1 MSAERL
7 PVSARGQRTRAA
19 LLRAAR
25 EVFERDGFL
34 DVKITDIAREA
45 GVAVGSF
52 YTYFDDKDQ
61 IFAAVLAEIEEQMLH
76 PGVHL
81 AHAGDDD
88 PVATIEDSNRAY
100 LAAYR
105 DNAKL
110 MKLLEQ
116 VATID
121 PGFRDLRRRRSDAF
135 TRRNARA
142 IRRLQAAGHA
152 DPALDPEIAS
162 LALSSMVSR
171 VAYSVYAMELQRADF
186 EELVATM
193 TRLWVNALRIPYS

>member
-1 MSAERL
+1 VSAERL

-25 EVFERDGFL
+25 AVFERDGFL

-52 YTYFDDKDQ
+52 YTYFDDKDE
-61 IFAAVLAEIEEQMLH
+61 IFAAVLEEVEEEMLH

-81 AHAGDDD
+81 AHAAGDD
-88 PVATIEDSNRAY
+88 PVAMIEDSNRAY
-100 LAAYR
+100 LESYR

-110 MKLLEQ
+110 MRLLEQ
-116 VATID
+116 VAAID
-121 PGFRDLRRRRSDAF
+121 EDFRELRRRRADAF
-135 TRRNARA
+135 WKRNARA
-142 IRRLQAAGHA
+142 IRRLQAAGRA
-152 DPALDPEIAS
+152 DPELDPDLTS

-171 VAYSVYAMELQRADF
+171 LAYSVFAVGFRDVDLED
-186 EELVATM
+186 LVATV
-193 TRLWVNALRIPYS
+193 TRLWVNALRIR